1 MGDRL
6 GTDSI
11 ARQLRADRAV
21 RDAARALVDAD
32 MAHFRADL
40 GGKDIKTRVLDRIT
54 EGAVDVLEEAVEVAE
69 SNKAALITLLA
80 AIGLWFARNP
90 IMGMFSDTDEY
101 DDDEYGTDDG
111 AGYEPDETG
120 ETRA

>member
-1 MGDRL
+1 MVDRL

-32 MAHFRADL
+32 VAHFRADL
-40 GGKDIKTRVLDRIT
+40 GGKDIKTRMLDRVT
-54 EGAVDVLEEAVEVAE
+54 EGAVDVLEEAVDVAQ
-69 SNKAALITLLA
+69 SNRAALITLLA

-90 IMGMFSDTDEY
+90 IMALFSDTDE
-101 DDDEYGTDDG
+101 DDTDEDG
-111 AGYEPDETG
+111 GDEYEPDETG